1 MAASVVSDS
10 LRPHGLWPA
19 RLFCPWDSQV
29 RILQWKS
36 LPSSGR
42 GEDKFRLR
50 RRRHW
55 EKSGRV
61 LWTYQCYL
69 PRCAKSR
76 RAGKTSPSSDASW
89 LAGPRPMLE
98 QKDLLDLPWASSHL

>member
-10 LRPHGLWPA
+10 LRPHRLWPA

-29 RILQWKS
+29 RILEWNS

-50 RRRHW
+50 GRRHW

-61 LWTYQCYL
+61 LWTYQLL
-69 PRCAKSR
+69 PATMCK
-76 RAGKTSPSSDASW
+76 
-89 LAGPRPMLE
+89 E
-98 QKDLLDLPWASSHL
+98 QEGREDESFF